1 MKDIENQDDL
11 YYLVDNFYKRLLSDA
26 SISYIFT
33 DVVKI
38 KLEEH
43 LPILVTFWSQAIF
56 DTGGY
61 FNNLTKIHLDINE
74 KENLTPELFTIWLN
88 HFNDSV
94 DDNFVGTNAEK
105 IKTQA
110 LSLATIM
117 QIKIN
122 IDTSKIQIIINSIEY
137 LNSIYNIFTFT
148 IIENVEPNIT
158 NNIAFLSHELR
169 NPLQTINLA
178 SMLLNKT
185 DLIPDNQQKYIKMI

>member
-11 YYLVDNFYKRLLSDA
+11 YFLVDYFYQRLLSDA
-26 SISYIFT
+26 LISYIFT

-43 LPILVTFWSQAIF
+43 LPILVTFWSQTLF

-74 KENLTPELFTIWLN
+74 KEKLTPELFAIWIN
-88 HFNDSV
+88 HFNTTV
-94 DDNFVGTNAEK
+94 DENFVGTNADK

-110 LSLATIM
+110 LSLATVM

-122 IDTSKIQIIINSIEY
+122 IDHK
-137 LNSIYNIFTFT
+137 
-148 IIENVEPNIT
+148 
-158 NNIAFLSHELR
+158 
-169 NPLQTINLA
+169 
-178 SMLLNKT
+178 NK
-185 DLIPDNQQKYIKMI
+185 

>member
-11 YYLVDNFYKRLLSDA
+11 YFLVDDFYQKLLSDN

-61 FNNLTKIHLDINE
+61 FNNLTKIHLEINE
-74 KENLTPELFTIWLN
+74 KVKLTPELFTIWLN
-88 HFNDSV
+88 HFNTSV
-94 DDNFVGTNAEK
+94 DDNFSGINADK

-122 IDTSKIQIIINSIEY
+122 I
-137 LNSIYNIFTFT
+137 
-148 IIENVEPNIT
+148 
-158 NNIAFLSHELR
+158 NN
-169 NPLQTINLA
+169 N
-178 SMLLNKT
+178 NK
-185 DLIPDNQQKYIKMI
+185 

>member
-1 MKDIENQDDL
+1 MKDIETQDDL
-11 YYLVDNFYKRLLSDA
+11 YFLVDNFYQRLLSDS

-74 KENLTPELFTIWLN
+74 KEKLTPELFTIWLN
-88 HFNDSV
+88 HFNAAV
-94 DDNFVGTNAEK
+94 DDNFIGSNAEK

-110 LSLATIM
+110 LSLATVM

-122 IDTSKIQIIINSIEY
+122 IDYK
-137 LNSIYNIFTFT
+137 
-148 IIENVEPNIT
+148 
-158 NNIAFLSHELR
+158 
-169 NPLQTINLA
+169 
-178 SMLLNKT
+178 NK
-185 DLIPDNQQKYIKMI
+185 

>member
-11 YYLVDNFYKRLLSDA
+11 YFLVDSFYQRLLADA

-38 KLEEH
+38 KLDEH
-43 LPILVTFWSQAIF
+43 LPILVTFWSQTLF

-74 KENLTPELFTIWLN
+74 KEKLTPELFAIWIN
-88 HFNDSV
+88 HFNTTV
-94 DDNFVGTNAEK
+94 DENFVGTNADK

-110 LSLATIM
+110 LSLATVM

-122 IDTSKIQIIINSIEY
+122 IDHK
-137 LNSIYNIFTFT
+137 
-148 IIENVEPNIT
+148 
-158 NNIAFLSHELR
+158 
-169 NPLQTINLA
+169 
-178 SMLLNKT
+178 NK
-185 DLIPDNQQKYIKMI
+185 

>member
-11 YYLVDNFYKRLLSDA
+11 YFLVDSFYQRLLADA

-43 LPILVTFWSQAIF
+43 LPILVTFWSQTLF

-74 KENLTPELFTIWLN
+74 KEKLTPELFAIWIN
-88 HFNDSV
+88 HFNTTV
-94 DDNFVGTNAEK
+94 DENFVGTNADK

-110 LSLATIM
+110 LSLATVM

-122 IDTSKIQIIINSIEY
+122 IDHK
-137 LNSIYNIFTFT
+137 
-148 IIENVEPNIT
+148 
-158 NNIAFLSHELR
+158 
-169 NPLQTINLA
+169 
-178 SMLLNKT
+178 NK
-185 DLIPDNQQKYIKMI
+185 

>member
-1 MKDIENQDDL
+1 MKDIETQDDL
-11 YYLVDNFYKRLLSDA
+11 YFLVDNFYQRLLSDS

-74 KENLTPELFTIWLN
+74 KEKLTPELFTIWLN
-88 HFNDSV
+88 HFNAAADA
-94 DDNFVGTNAEK
+94 NFIGSNAEK

-110 LSLATIM
+110 LSLATVM

-122 IDTSKIQIIINSIEY
+122 IDYK
-137 LNSIYNIFTFT
+137 
-148 IIENVEPNIT
+148 
-158 NNIAFLSHELR
+158 
-169 NPLQTINLA
+169 
-178 SMLLNKT
+178 NK
-185 DLIPDNQQKYIKMI
+185 

>member
-1 MKDIENQDDL
+1 MKDIETQDDL
-11 YYLVDNFYKRLLSDA
+11 YFLVDHFYQKLLSDS
-26 SISYIFT
+26 SISYLFT

-56 DTGGY
+56 DTGCY

-74 KENLTPELFTIWLN
+74 KEKLTPELFIIWLN
-88 HFNDSV
+88 YFNATV
-94 DDNFVGTNAEK
+94 DENFIGNNAEK

-122 IDTSKIQIIINSIEY
+122 ID
-137 LNSIYNIFTFT
+137 
-148 IIENVEPNIT
+148 
-158 NNIAFLSHELR
+158 
-169 NPLQTINLA
+169 
-178 SMLLNKT
+178 NK
-185 DLIPDNQQKYIKMI
+185 NK

>member
-26 SISYIFT
+26 NISYIFT

-74 KENLTPELFTIWLN
+74 KENLTPGLFTIWLN

-110 LSLATIM
+110 LSLATVM

-122 IDTSKIQIIINSIEY
+122 ID
-137 LNSIYNIFTFT
+137 
-148 IIENVEPNIT
+148 
-158 NNIAFLSHELR
+158 
-169 NPLQTINLA
+169 
-178 SMLLNKT
+178 NK
-185 DLIPDNQQKYIKMI
+185 NK